1 MKPTLSAVALAI
13 AAFASTAGAQTLTT
27 GPSTSTTPY
36 SQGVLAGFD
45 ITSILTTGDAVGG
58 YRMGGVP
65 DGLGAFDNGNGT
77 FTVLM
82 NHEIPNNLGV
92 IRAHGGVGAYVSQWV
107 IDKNTLAVTSGS
119 DLIQRVYG
127 WNSASQ
133 SVGAQLT
140 GSALSFQ
147 RFCSADLAAT
157 SAFSFKAA
165 DGTVYGTTN
174 RLFLNGEEVG
184 TSANSRALA
193 HVVTG
198 TDAGSSYVL
207 GKFNT
212 STNGSTISNAATSF
226 ASYENLLANPISQLK
241 TVIIGNNDG
250 GTGVLSNALAVY
262 VGTKQTTGNDVE
274 RAGLTN
280 GTLKFVNVTGNTAEI
295 VNSTTR
301 ATNIGGGAGTR
312 FTLSDSAS
320 TSFSRPEDGA
330 WSADGKT
337 YYFVTT
343 DQLDKTNLA
352 GGTQKGATRL
362 WSLSFD
368 DISNPDAGGVVK
380 LLIDGGSYAGGVG
393 KEKPNMFDNISVNKD
408 GTITLLE
415 DTGNA
420 EHNGK
425 IWQYNP
431 ATGEAKV
438 IAKSD
443 ALRFG
448 DISAAGVFTAGTLTK
463 DEETS
468 GIIDVTDILGR
479 NDGKSYQLFVFQNH
493 AVATGANATELVEG
507 GQLLLLS
514 RDPVTAVPEPT
525 TYGLM
530 LGGLGLLGAVAR
542 RRKA

>member
-1 MKPTLSAVALAI
+1 MKFSLSTIAVAI

-27 GPSTSTTPY
+27 GPSTTTTPY
-36 SQGVLAGFD
+36 VQGLLPGVN
-45 ITSILTTGDAVGG
+45 ITSILTTGDSVNG
-58 YRMGGVP
+58 YRMAGIP

-82 NHEIPNNLGV
+82 NHEIGSGAGV
-92 IRAHGGVGAYVSQWV
+92 VRAHGGTGAFVSQWV
-107 IDKNTLAVTSGS
+107 INKSDLSVASGS

-133 SVGAQLT
+133 SVGGLLS

-147 RFCSADLAAT
+147 RFCSADLAAV

-165 DGTVYGTTN
+165 DGTVYGTSN

-184 TSANSRALA
+184 TSSNSRAMA
-193 HVVTG
+193 HVATG
-198 TDAGSSYVL
+198 SDAGSSYVL
-207 GKFNT
+207 GKLNT
-212 STNGSTISNAATSF
+212 SSNGSTIGNASTSF
-226 ASYENLLANPISQLK
+226 AAYENLLANPLSQLK
-241 TVIIGNNDG
+241 TVVIGNNDG
-250 GTGVLSNALAVY
+250 GTGVLSNALSVY

-280 GTLKFVNVTGNTAEI
+280 GTMKFVNVTGNAAEI

-301 ATNIGGGAGTR
+301 ATNIGAGAGTR

-320 TSFSRPEDGA
+320 TTFSRPEDGA

-343 DQLDKTNLA
+343 DRLDTTELT
-352 GGTQKGATRL
+352 GQTQKGATRL

-368 DISNPDAGGVVK
+368 DITNPDAGGVVK
-380 LLIDGGSYAGGVG
+380 LLVDGGSFANGSG
-393 KEKPNMFDNISVNKD
+393 KPNMFDNMSVNGD
-408 GTITLLE
+408 GTLTLLE
-415 DTGNA
+415 DTGGA
-420 EHNGK
+420 AHNGK
-425 IWQYNP
+425 MWQYDP
-431 ATGEAKV
+431 RTGQLTM

-443 ALRFG
+443 TARFG
-448 DISAAGVFTAGTLTK
+448 DVVGGTFVPGSITN

-468 GIIDVTDILGR
+468 GVIDVTSILGR
-479 NDGKSYQLFVFQNH
+479 NDGKTYELFVLQNH
-493 AVATGANATELVEG
+493 KTTTDVELVEG
-507 GQLLLLS
+507 GQLMLMA
-514 RDPVTAVPEPT
+514 RDTVAAVPEPT

-530 LGGLGLLGAVAR
+530 LGGLGLLGVVAR
-542 RRKA
+542 RRKG